1 MASGTRVRARPGR
14 PSSGRRAGLVVLGAL
29 AVAAT
34 ILVALGVALVSAG
47 DDPVATP
54 ETGSTLDGTWVD
66 PDGDGA
72 LERGPGEP
80 LRDRV
85 DLGPAQRPGRTIATF
100 AQVSDAHVRDEES
113 PGRLPV
119 LDRLGPPFV
128 SAFRPQEALTPQV
141 LAGTVAAVNR
151 MRPQAVAVTG
161 DLVDS
166 AQANELD
173 QAIAILR
180 GGRVDPDSG
189 RRGYDGPQAASN
201 PDPFFYRPGV
211 DAPRRPGLVE
221 DAQRRFRS
229 PGLAAPW
236 FPAAGNHDLLTVGVV
251 APTDRIAA
259 AATGSERIAEL
270 DEDLELPRSS
280 RSISPELVDRLLSE
294 GLGRTV
300 RTPPDPERRP
310 LDAAEALARLR
321 GASGAS
327 GSGPSLDYAFDI
339 GSRARGLVLDGA
351 RRDSGSGGLIGPRQ
365 LAFLRRELARADE
378 RAVVV
383 FSHHPLRRS
392 EGGEAALALLEDDPQ
407 VIAAVS
413 GHAHRNAVSARRTRP
428 GARGLYLVETASL
441 ADFPQQSRAF
451 RLREAEGGG
460 VVLET
465 WMLDHT
471 GARLAR
477 SARELSFLD
486 AQGGRPAGS
495 SGLARDRNVR
505 LHLPRAD
512 GRALPSRP

>member
-1 MASGTRVRARPGR
+1 MAAGTRARSRPRSGPPRRAR
-14 PSSGRRAGLVVLGAL
+14 VVLVAL
-29 AVAAT
+29 AVAAAAVVA
-34 ILVALGVALVSAG
+34 LSVALGSAG
-47 DDPVATP
+47 DDPAASP
-54 ETGSTLDGTWVD
+54 ETGSTLDGTWID

-72 LERGPGEP
+72 LERGPGEQ
-80 LRDRV
+80 LSDRV
-85 DLGPAQRPGRTIATF
+85 DLGPGQRPGRTIATF
-100 AQVSDAHVRDEES
+100 AQISDAHVRDEES

-173 QAIAILR
+173 QAVAILR
-180 GGRVDPDSG
+180 GGRVDPNSG
-189 RRGYDGPQAASN
+189 RPGYDGPQAASN

-229 PGLAAPW
+229 PGLDAPW

-251 APTDRIAA
+251 APTERIAA
-259 AATGSERIAEL
+259 AATGSDRIAEL
-270 DEDLELPRSS
+270 DEGLELPRSS
-280 RSISPELVDRLLSE
+280 QSISPELVDRLLSE

-300 RTPPDPERRP
+300 STPPDPERRP
-310 LDAAEALARLR
+310 LDAAEALVRLR
-321 GASGAS
+321 AASGAS
-327 GSGPSLDYAFDI
+327 GSGPRLDYAFDI
-339 GSRARGLVLDGA
+339 GARARGLVLDGA
-351 RRDSGSGGLIGPRQ
+351 RRDSGSGGLIGPQQ
-365 LAFLRRELARADE
+365 LAFLRRELDRAGE
-378 RAVVV
+378 RRLVV

-392 EGGEAALALLEDDPQ
+392 EGGEAALALLEADPR

-413 GHAHRNAVSARRTRP
+413 GHAHRNSVSARRTQP
-428 GARGLYLVETASL
+428 GTRGLYLVETASL

-451 RLREAEGGG
+451 RLREREGGG

-471 GARLAR
+471 DGRLAR
-477 SARELSFLD
+477 TARELSFLD

-495 SGLARDRNVR
+495 RGLARDRNVR
-505 LHLPRAD
+505 LHLPGPA

>member
-1 MASGTRVRARPGR
+1 MLA
-14 PSSGRRAGLVVLGAL
+14 AL
-29 AVAAT
+29 AVAAAV
-34 ILVALGVALVSAG
+34 LVALGVAVVSPDNERA
-47 DDPVATP
+47 AP
-54 ETGSTLDGTWVD
+54 ETGSTLDGTWID
-66 PDGDGA
+66 RDGDGA

-85 DLGPAQRPGRTIATF
+85 DLGPAGRPGRTLATF
-100 AQVSDAHVRDEES
+100 AQISDAHVRDEES

-119 LDRLGPPFV
+119 LDRFGPPFV

-141 LAGTVAAVNR
+141 LAGTVSALNR
-151 MRPQAVAVTG
+151 LSPQAVAVTG

-173 QAIAILR
+173 QAVAILR

-229 PGLAAPW
+229 PGLDAPW
-236 FPAAGNHDLLTVGVV
+236 FPAAGNHDVLTVGVV
-251 APTDRIAA
+251 APSERIAA

-270 DEDLELPRSS
+270 EEDLELPRSS

-300 RTPPDPERRP
+300 RTPPDRERRP
-310 LDAAEALARLR
+310 LEAAEALARLR
-321 GASGAS
+321 EASGA
-327 GSGPSLDYAFDI
+327 GGPGPRLDYAFDM

-351 RRDSGSGGLIGPRQ
+351 RRDAGSGGLIGAEQ
-365 LAFLRRELARADE
+365 LAFLRRELGRAGD
-378 RAVVV
+378 RRLVV

-392 EGGEAALALLEDDPQ
+392 EGGEAALALLEADPR
-407 VIAAVS
+407 VVAAVS

-428 GARGLYLVETASL
+428 GAQGLWLVETASL
-441 ADFPQQSRAF
+441 ADFPQQARAF
-451 RLREAEGGG
+451 RLREVDGGG

-465 WMLDHT
+465 WMVDHT
-471 GARLAR
+471 GGRLAAT
-477 SARELSFLD
+477 ARELSHLD

-495 SGLARDRNVR
+495 RGLARDRNVR
-505 LHLPRAD
+505 LHLPRA
-512 GRALPSRP
+512 GRRAGTR